1 MHAPVHRCLAVALAA
16 TAAAGTLVGWLA
28 PVALAPADG
37 PDGALVRLCAVVGT
51 AATAWLWLVTLVVL
65 VEALRGG
72 DRQVRGV
79 PAPVRRALLAAC
91 GVAVVAGLAA
101 PAGATTGRQDPPQ
114 TAASVVA
121 SAIAGLPLPDR
132 PHGPAHPRPRPVVTV
147 HDGDSLWSIA
157 DEHLGAGGRWPEIYA
172 LNRSVVGAD
181 PDLIRAAQRLRL
193 PVTTQ
198 ENR

>member
-1 MHAPVHRCLAVALAA
+1 MHAPVHRCLGVALAA
-16 TAAAGTLVGWLA
+16 TAAAVVLLGWLV

-37 PDGALVRLCAVVGT
+37 LDGALVRLCAAVGVVGT
-51 AATAWLWLVTLVVL
+51 AGLSVATAAVL
-65 VEALRGG
+65 VEALHGG
-72 DRQVRGV
+72 WRARVV

-101 PAGATTGRQDPPQ
+101 PAGAAGRQDPPL

-132 PHGPAHPRPRPVVTV
+132 PHGPAHPPRPRDVVTV
-147 HDGDSLWSIA
+147 RAGDSLWSIA
-157 DEHLGAGGRWPEIYA
+157 EEQLGAGDRWPAIYA

-181 PDLIRAAQRLRL
+181 PDLIRPAQRLRL
-193 PVTTQ
+193 PVPTQ

>member
-1 MHAPVHRCLAVALAA
+1 MHAPVHRCLAVGLAA
-16 TAAAGTLVGWLA
+16 TSGAAALLGWLA
-28 PVALAPADG
+28 PVALTPAPG
-37 PDGALVRLCAVVGT
+37 FDGALVRLCAGV
-51 AATAWLWLVTLVVL
+51 AAVAAGWLWLVAAVV
-65 VEALRGG
+65 VAEALRGG
-72 DRQVRGV
+72 SPRVRGV

-101 PAGATTGRQDPPQ
+101 PAGAAGRQDPPQ

-132 PHGPAHPRPRPVVTV
+132 PHGPAHPRAREVVTV
-147 HDGDSLWSIA
+147 RDGDSLWSIA
-157 DEHLGAGGRWPEIYA
+157 DEHLGAGDRWPEIYA

-181 PDLIRAAQRLRL
+181 PDLIRPAERLRL
-193 PVTTQ
+193 PVHPQ

>member
-1 MHAPVHRCLAVALAA
+1 MHAPVHRCLAVALLGTA
-16 TAAAGTLVGWLA
+16 TAIALIGWLA

-37 PDGALVRLCAVVGT
+37 PDGALVRLCAVVG
-51 AATAWLWLVTLVVL
+51 AVATAWLWLVTLVVL
-65 VEALRGG
+65 VEALGG
-72 DRQVRGV
+72 GRRRVRGV

-91 GVAVVAGLAA
+91 GVAVVAGLAT

-132 PHGPAHPRPRPVVTV
+132 PHGPAHPRRHPLVTV

-157 DEHLGAGGRWPEIYA
+157 EEHLGAGDRWPEIYA
-172 LNRSVVGAD
+172 LNRSAVGAD
-181 PDLIRAAQRLRL
+181 PDLIRPAQRLRL
-193 PVTTQ
+193 PVTPQ